1 MSPGYPVRVAGY
13 GGDPGLAR
21 PGGAGPLHPQ
31 QEQGGARAGAGGAH
45 HPQPAAAREPLPA
58 HPAHAR

>member
-1 MSPGYPVRVAGY
+1 MAGY

-31 QEQGGARAGAGGAH
+31 QEQGGAGAGASGAH